1 MAGKYVVD
9 ASIFPG
15 MVASNPVGAI
25 VVMAEVAAEGIVADE
40 GDL

>member
-1 MAGKYVVD
+1 MYVVD

-25 VVMAEVAAEGIVADE
+25 VDIAEVAAEGIAAGE
-40 GDL
+40 TL